1 MKGGCRLKRR
11 KKLSKTLLS
20 ESSSDS
26 SGEELSKEYLD
37 ESRRTK
43 RAKVDLTSDSSEEV
57 SFSPKLLGSLID
69 NIFGLFFQDDHLSL
83 PTPTKGTLEPP
94 YTQSTPTRHSV
105 TEQVYSL

>member
-57 SFSPKLLGSLID
+57 SFSPKLLVSLID
-69 NIFGLFFQDDHLSL
+69 NIFGLFFRMTIYHFQPLPRATWSRRILSQL
-83 PTPTKGTLEPP
+83 LLVTL
-94 YTQSTPTRHSV
+94 
-105 TEQVYSL
+105 